1 MSWGLPA
8 NIACSL
14 VNTIIDT
21 SGIWALT
28 PLATSIIKYTNNS
41 PVRHLPQQNG
51 LFQLGASRNLRSP
64 MGSRSN
70 SGGLPFAQGITLC
83 LSIHLPMAELLSSG
97 QVVQNVSGRDT
108 STIPPSSNST
118 STEPQFLWK

>member
-8 NIACSL
+8 NTACSL

-41 PVRHLPQQNG
+41 PVRHLPQQKV

-70 SGGLPFAQGITLC
+70 IGLEGAIRYEKIQIRDASLIP
-83 LSIHLPMAELLSSG
+83 
-97 QVVQNVSGRDT
+97 RDT
-108 STIPPSSNST
+108 ESY
-118 STEPQFLWK
+118 